1 MKPQLKKITIAINSR
16 LYDFFINQC
25 KKDGV
30 VPAKVIESWIE
41 NLKDLVEHNFGKD
54 FIKQFT
60 REVREE
66 YLNQELEDL
75 DEDHNY
81 KE

>member
-1 MKPQLKKITIAINSR
+1 MKVKRLTVEVPSR
-16 LYDFFINQC
+16 LYEFFIAQC

-30 VPAKVIESWIE
+30 IPTKIVVGWIE
-41 NLKDLVEHNFGKD
+41 NLKDLVEHNFGAD

-60 REVREE
+60 KEVREE

-75 DEDHNY
+75 DEKHNH